1 MNTPPSH
8 SEAANELYDMLTPE
22 LRAELARF
30 EQVRIVPA
38 GTHLITCGVPPEH
51 LVIVN
56 AGKVEIT
63 LDCRSRHAA
72 SLGYSGAGKVFGMR
86 ALVSGELPEID
97 VTCMESCSITTLPR
111 EVFLSVLKNNPQ
123 AYFAVAKVLSSDL
136 QIADR
141 ILRGNTRRC
150 IAGPRPRP
158 GPSPSKDV

>member
-1 MNTPPSH
+1 MNTPQTH
-8 SEAANELYDMLTPE
+8 SEAANELYDMLAPE

-30 EQVRIVPA
+30 EQLRIVPA

-97 VTCMESCSITTLPR
+97 VTCMESCSITTVPR
-111 EVFLSVLKNNPQ
+111 EAFLALLKSNPQ

-141 ILRGNTRRC
+141 ILRVNARRC
-150 IAGPRPRP
+150 GSGPRPRP
-158 GPSPSKDV
+158 AKTV

>member
-1 MNTPPSH
+1 MNTPPLH
-8 SEAANELYDMLTPE
+8 SEAANELYDMLLPE

-30 EQVRIVPA
+30 EQARIVPA
-38 GTHLITCGVPPEH
+38 GFHLINCGVPQEH

-63 LDCRSRHAA
+63 LDCNSRHAA

-97 VTCMESCSITTLPR
+97 VTCMESCSITTIPR
-111 EVFLSVLKNNPQ
+111 DVFLAVLKDNPQ
-123 AYFAVAKVLSSDL
+123 VYFAVAKVLSSDL

-150 IAGPRPRP
+150 IPGPRPRP
-158 GPSPSKDV
+158 AKIV

>member
-1 MNTPPSH
+1 MNTPPLH
-8 SEAANELYDMLTPE
+8 SEAANELYDMLSPE

-30 EQVRIVPA
+30 EQLRIVPP
-38 GTHLITCGVPPEH
+38 GTHLITCGVPPES

-63 LDCRSRHAA
+63 LDCRSRHPA

-86 ALVSGELPEID
+86 ATVSGELPEID
-97 VTCMESCSITTLPR
+97 VTCLESCSITTVPR
-111 EVFLSVLKNNPQ
+111 DVFLTLLKNNPQ

-141 ILRGNTRRC
+141 ILRGNSRRC
-150 IAGPRPRP
+150 ISGARPRP
-158 GPSPSKDV
+158 AKTV

>member
-1 MNTPPSH
+1 MTNPPLH
-8 SEAANELYDMLTPE
+8 SEAANELYEMLAPE

-30 EQVRIVPA
+30 EQVQVVPA
-38 GTHLITCGVPPEH
+38 GTHLITCGVPPES

-63 LDCRSRHAA
+63 LDCRSRHPA

-86 ALVSGELPEID
+86 ATVSGELPEID
-97 VTCMESCSITTLPR
+97 VTCLESCSITTVPCD
-111 EVFLSVLKNNPQ
+111 VFLALLKNNPQ

-141 ILRGNTRRC
+141 ILRGHTRRC
-150 IAGPRPRP
+150 ISGPRPRP
-158 GPSPSKDV
+158 AKTV

>member
-1 MNTPPSH
+1 MTNPPLQ
-8 SEAANELYDMLTPE
+8 SEAANELYELLSPA

-30 EQVRIVPA
+30 EQVQIVPA
-38 GTHLITCGVPPEH
+38 GTHLITCGVPPEN

-63 LDCRSRHAA
+63 LDCRSRHPA

-86 ALVSGELPEID
+86 ATVSGELPEID
-97 VTCMESCSITTLPR
+97 VTCMESCSITTVPR
-111 EVFLSVLKNNPQ
+111 DVFLALLKNNPE

-150 IAGPRPRP
+150 VSGPRPRP
-158 GPSPSKDV
+158 AKTV

>member
-1 MNTPPSH
+1 MTNPPLH
-8 SEAANELYDMLTPE
+8 SEAANELYELLSPE

-30 EQVRIVPA
+30 EQVRTVPA
-38 GTHLITCGVPPEH
+38 GTHLITCGVPPEN

-63 LDCRSRHAA
+63 LGCRSRHPA

-86 ALVSGELPEID
+86 ATVSGELPEID
-97 VTCMESCSITTLPR
+97 VTCMESCSITTVPR
-111 EVFLSVLKNNPQ
+111 DVFLTLLKNNPQ

-141 ILRGNTRRC
+141 ILRGNSRRC
-150 IAGPRPRP
+150 ISGPRPRP
-158 GPSPSKDV
+158 AKTI

>member
-1 MNTPPSH
+1 MTNPPLH
-8 SEAANELYDMLTPE
+8 SEAANELYELLSPE

-38 GTHLITCGVPPEH
+38 GTHLITCGVAPEN

-63 LDCRSRHAA
+63 LDCRSRHPA

-86 ALVSGELPEID
+86 ATVSGELPEID
-97 VTCMESCSITTLPR
+97 VTCMESCSITTVPR
-111 EVFLSVLKNNPQ
+111 DAFLALLKNNPQ

-141 ILRGNTRRC
+141 ILRRNSRRC
-150 IAGPRPRP
+150 VSGPRPRP
-158 GPSPSKDV
+158 AKTV

>member
-1 MNTPPSH
+1 MTNPPLH
-8 SEAANELYDMLTPE
+8 SEAANELYELLSPE
-22 LRAELARF
+22 LRAELARV
-30 EQVRIVPA
+30 EQVQIVPA
-38 GTHLITCGVPPEH
+38 GTHLITCGVPPEN

-63 LDCRSRHAA
+63 LDCRSRHPA

-97 VTCMESCSITTLPR
+97 VTCMESCSITTVPR
-111 EVFLSVLKNNPQ
+111 DVFVALLKNNPQ

-141 ILRGNTRRC
+141 ILRGNSRRC
-150 IAGPRPRP
+150 VSGPRPRP
-158 GPSPSKDV
+158 AKTM

>member
-1 MNTPPSH
+1 MTNPPLH
-8 SEAANELYDMLTPE
+8 SETANELYELLSPE

-30 EQVRIVPA
+30 EQVQIVPA
-38 GTHLITCGVPPEH
+38 GTHLITCGVPPEN

-63 LDCRSRHAA
+63 LDCRSRHPA

-97 VTCMESCSITTLPR
+97 VTCMESCSITTVPR
-111 EVFLSVLKNNPQ
+111 DVFVALLKNNPQ

-141 ILRGNTRRC
+141 ILRGNSRRC
-150 IAGPRPRP
+150 VSGPRPRTA
-158 GPSPSKDV
+158 KTV

>member
-1 MNTPPSH
+1 MTNPPLH
-8 SEAANELYDMLTPE
+8 SEAANELYELLSPE

-30 EQVRIVPA
+30 EQVQIVPA
-38 GTHLITCGVPPEH
+38 GTHLITCGVPPEN

-63 LDCRSRHAA
+63 LDCRSRHPA

-97 VTCMESCSITTLPR
+97 VTCMESCSITTVPR
-111 EVFLSVLKNNPQ
+111 DVFVALLKNNPQ

-141 ILRGNTRRC
+141 ILRGNSRRC
-150 IAGPRPRP
+150 VSGPRPRTA
-158 GPSPSKDV
+158 KTV

>member
-1 MNTPPSH
+1 MTNPPLH
-8 SEAANELYDMLTPE
+8 SEAANELYELLSPA

-30 EQVRIVPA
+30 EQVQIVPA
-38 GTHLITCGVPPEH
+38 GTHLITCGVPPEN

-63 LDCRSRHAA
+63 LDCRSRHPA

-86 ALVSGELPEID
+86 ATVSGELPEID
-97 VTCMESCSITTLPR
+97 VTCMESCSITTVPR
-111 EVFLSVLKNNPQ
+111 DVFLALLKNNPE

-150 IAGPRPRP
+150 VSGPRPRP
-158 GPSPSKDV
+158 AKTM

>member
-1 MNTPPSH
+1 MNTPPIH
-8 SEAANELYDMLTPE
+8 SEAANELYDMLSPE

-30 EQVRIVPA
+30 EQSRIVPA
-38 GTHLITCGVPPEH
+38 GTHLITCGVPPEN

-111 EVFLSVLKNNPQ
+111 EVFLAVLKNNPQ

-150 IAGPRPRP
+150 VSGPRPRP
-158 GPSPSKDV
+158 SKTS

>member
-1 MNTPPSH
+1 MTNPPLH
-8 SEAANELYDMLTPE
+8 SEAANELYEMLSPE
-22 LRAELARF
+22 SRAELARF

-38 GTHLITCGVPPEH
+38 GTHLITCGVPPEN

-63 LDCRSRHAA
+63 LDCRSRHPA

-86 ALVSGELPEID
+86 ATVSGELPEID
-97 VTCMESCSITTLPR
+97 VTCLESCSITTVPR
-111 EVFLSVLKNNPQ
+111 DVFLAFLKSNPQ

-141 ILRGNTRRC
+141 ILRGHTRRC
-150 IAGPRPRP
+150 ISGPRPRP
-158 GPSPSKDV
+158 AKTV

>member
-1 MNTPPSH
+1 MNTPPLQ
-8 SEAANELYDMLTPE
+8 SEATNELYEMLTPQ
-22 LRAELARF
+22 LRGELARF

-38 GTHLITCGVPPEH
+38 GTHLISCGVPPEH

-63 LDCRSRHAA
+63 LNCSSRHAA

-86 ALVSGELPEID
+86 ALVSGELPEVD
-97 VTCMESCSITTLPR
+97 VTCMESCSITTVPR
-111 EVFLSVLKNNPQ
+111 DVFLALLKNNPQ

-141 ILRGNTRRC
+141 ILRGNTRR
-150 IAGPRPRP
+150 GTLRPRPRP
-158 GPSPSKDV
+158 AKTV

>member
-1 MNTPPSH
+1 MQ
-8 SEAANELYDMLTPE
+8 SEAANELYDMLAPE

-30 EQVRIVPA
+30 EQLRIVPA

-56 AGKVEIT
+56 AGTVEIT
-63 LDCRSRHAA
+63 LDCRSRNTA

-97 VTCMESCSITTLPR
+97 VICLESCSITTVPR
-111 EVFLSVLKNNPQ
+111 DVFLSLLKNNPQ

-150 IAGPRPRP
+150 GVGPRPRP
-158 GPSPSKDV
+158 AKTV

>member
-1 MNTPPSH
+1 MNTPPKQ
-8 SEAANELYDMLTPE
+8 SEDTANELYDMLSPE

-38 GTHLITCGVPPEH
+38 GTHLITCGVAPEN

-63 LDCRSRHAA
+63 LDCRSRHPA
-72 SLGYSGAGKVFGMR
+72 SLGFSGAGKVFGMR
-86 ALVSGELPEID
+86 ATVSGELPEID
-97 VTCMESCSITTLPR
+97 VTCMESCSITTVPR
-111 EVFLSVLKNNPQ
+111 DVFLALLKDNPQ

-150 IAGPRPRP
+150 VSGPRPRP
-158 GPSPSKDV
+158 AKTM

>member
-1 MNTPPSH
+1 MTNPPLH
-8 SEAANELYDMLTPE
+8 SEAANELYEMLSPE

-38 GTHLITCGVPPEH
+38 GTHLITCGVAPEN

-63 LDCRSRHAA
+63 LDCRSRHPA
-72 SLGYSGAGKVFGMR
+72 SLGFSGAGKVFGMR
-86 ALVSGELPEID
+86 ATVSGELPEID
-97 VTCMESCSITTLPR
+97 VTCMESCSITTVPR
-111 EVFLSVLKNNPQ
+111 DVFLALLKNNPQ

-141 ILRGNTRRC
+141 ILRGNSRRC
-150 IAGPRPRP
+150 ISGPRPRP
-158 GPSPSKDV
+158 AKTV

>member
-1 MNTPPSH
+1 MTNPPLQ
-8 SEAANELYDMLTPE
+8 SEAANELYDMLSPE
-22 LRAELARF
+22 SRAELARF

-38 GTHLITCGVPPEH
+38 GTHLITCGVAPEN

-63 LDCRSRHAA
+63 LDCRSRHPA

-86 ALVSGELPEID
+86 ATVSGELPEID
-97 VTCMESCSITTLPR
+97 VTCLESCSITTVPR
-111 EVFLSVLKNNPQ
+111 DVFLAFLKNNPQ

-141 ILRGNTRRC
+141 ILRGHTRRC
-150 IAGPRPRP
+150 ISGPRPRP
-158 GPSPSKDV
+158 AKTV